1 MKKFD
6 LNNVKEHTLYFEN
19 DEDVKRK
26 GTLVVVNY
34 NKYYKPEN
42 IKYMA
47 SMLLSLTNWK
57 SNKMDVVDF
66 RTFQGTESI
75 YIYFDC
81 DVEQALKWVS
91 KIDYLDE
98 DRNGMLEIEYTEDCD
113 VYELELETQL
123 DEAVVLIKNR

>member
-19 DEDVKRK
+19 DEDVKRT

-34 NKYYKPEN
+34 SNYYKPEN
-42 IKYMA
+42 MKYLGT
-47 SMLLSLTNWK
+47 MLLSLTNWK

-98 DRNGMLEIEYTEDCD
+98 DRNGMLEIVYTEDCD